1 MLLSA
6 GAGDK
11 SLNMARMCTTVGRS
25 KFLNYGFEPLAF
37 HGGGSSNFFFLFLG
51 SKTVSIFHNLSCLQK
66 NHDFNKYHLIFKFDN
81 HWKYPNTYIN
91 STNFQ
96 STNSKNWGLCSLFV
110 KGFIFSLN
118 HIRKWLVLSFDL
130 IFKYPL

>member
-1 MLLSA
+1 MHIFQVTQFFQSPKINVIWDPCIFSIMLLSA

-66 NHDFNKYHLIFKFDN
+66 TMTSISIILFLSLIIIEN
-81 HWKYPNTYIN
+81 IQTYC
-91 STNFQ
+91 STNQ
-96 STNSKNWGLCSLFV
+96 SSTS
-110 KGFIFSLN
+110 
-118 HIRKWLVLSFDL
+118 H
-130 IFKYPL
+130 